1 LNTALQPPDKPSVGT
16 TGTGT
21 VQPFAPL
28 YDFVKNH
35 VLIVNALIAFATFS
49 VGLLDFFFSH
59 RPEVGH
65 FIYTATAVLAVMLLL
80 AALWP
85 DFGRR
90 FEVLI
95 FGQQTEGA
103 RRGVFQFCASLFVL
117 VSVFGN
123 ISMAKAAQGGVLAS
137 QFPELQAIQDRLLGL
152 ETKLTATNQKIDTVH
167 ASVLEV
173 KEKVSQSTD
182 EIKKTGNEIKEKL
195 DVIASRPPVVVA
207 AERKSQNPRELLQ
220 QMGVSWSSESALDA
234 LKRCDGDAVEL
245 FVRGGFDFFDKSAGT
260 PISGFATHCK
270 LPEKSR
276 RVLKILSGNG
286 VDLRQRFQQIGY
298 AYGTFFYQTDIMGVA
313 LLNDNHNLVS
323 ALIDMGIKPKLHYGI
338 YMSFSETDSK
348 TPLVVTI
355 LHQAYFRGSP
365 PDPQAV
371 PCEGHGM
378 ETLKVLIK
386 KNVLTKDA
394 VTADLSK
401 YCVFPAS

>member
-1 LNTALQPPDKPSVGT
+1 MNTALQPPDKPSVGA
-16 TGTGT
+16 TGS

-103 RRGVFQFCASLFVL
+103 KRGVFQFCASLFVL

-195 DVIASRPPVVVA
+195 DVIASRPPVVA
-207 AERKSQNPRELLQ
+207 ATERKSQNPRELLQ
-220 QMGVSWSSESALDA
+220 QMGVSWSSKSAIEA
-234 LKRCDGDAVEL
+234 LKRCDGETIEL
-245 FVRGGFDFFDKSAGT
+245 FARGKFDFFDASADS
-260 PISGFATHCK
+260 PIRDFAMHCK
-270 LPEKSR
+270 SPEKLPGI
-276 RVLKILSGNG
+276 LKTLSSNG
-286 VDLRQRFQQIGY
+286 VDLRQRFQQIGLVY
-298 AYGTFFYQTDIMGVA
+298 NNTFFYRTDIMGVA
-313 LLNDNHNLVS
+313 LLHDNHSLVS
-323 ALIDMGIKPKLHYGI
+323 ALIDMGIKPELHYGI
-338 YMSFSETDSK
+338 YMSFSETSNK
-348 TPLVVTI
+348 TPLVVAV
-355 LHQAYFRGSP
+355 LHQAYNRGSP

-386 KNVLTKDA
+386 KNVLKKDA
-394 VTADLSK
+394 VAADLSK
-401 YCVFPAS
+401 YCVFTPT